1 MLTEPGLSVIIDA
14 IFRSRKIFQRMRNYC
29 IYRISCTLQL
39 LFFFFFA
46 ILAITPTDDYF
57 YGPNDGTAPDAEL
70 NAPGSFTLPVISLV
84 IITILNDGAR

>member
-1 MLTEPGLSVIIDA
+1 MLQMTISCIGSVILSAARQVIIDA

-46 ILAITPTDDYF
+46 IT
-57 YGPNDGTAPDAEL
+57 
-70 NAPGSFTLPVISLV
+70 
-84 IITILNDGAR
+84 